1 MSKDSLKSKIN
12 ELLVESYPGM
22 FEDFDKYVMQNHV
35 LNARQKLEILFM
47 MFADKVEN
55 NAVCATESL
64 PPAVDYDVLRMT
76 LASPTKMWKDMS
88 LEEKSCIV
96 HFLNNG
102 ATVYFSEHM
111 KCDDPSK
118 ICESNRTVYSLN
130 WEDEYYYWISHP
142 ANSLDDETKYRLAV
156 VVEELEKEVYEPLK
170 TPSRPWGEMSRLQK
184 ETIAQHLNSGQTV
197 KFTETLPCWVECVV
211 IDSYRSVSSTRWSS
225 GLYYWIV

>member
-1 MSKDSLKSKIN
+1 MSKDSLKRKIN
-12 ELLVESYPGM
+12 DTLVESYLGM

-47 MFADKVEN
+47 MFADKVEKN
-55 NAVCATESL
+55 
-64 PPAVDYDVLRMT
+64 
-76 LASPTKMWKDMS
+76 
-88 LEEKSCIV
+88 
-96 HFLNNG
+96 
-102 ATVYFSEHM
+102 
-111 KCDDPSK
+111 
-118 ICESNRTVYSLN
+118 
-130 WEDEYYYWISHP
+130 
-142 ANSLDDETKYRLAV
+142 LDDETKYRLAV

-211 IDSYRSVSSTRWSS
+211 TDSYRSVSSTRWSS